1 MVMQEITSRTPES
14 RRWAISPSRRSGRWL
29 RPPPP
34 GRSRI
39 GVSGQRATKSA
50 GGRVT
55 LRSSLFKEHLPRTSR
70 ANRSWG
76 VALSIVWLLVYY
88 ALLSLGK
95 ALGDKGILSPG
106 LSLWLPNIAITLI
119 ALHLFHKAVRESP
132 LLLQVRFEAG
142 VHWLAQRLTP
152 LSKT

>member
-1 MVMQEITSRTPES
+1 MELHQR
-14 RRWAISPSRRSGRWL
+14 ISFSFVPL
-29 RPPPP
+29 VFCLL
-34 GRSRI
+34 
-39 GVSGQRATKSA
+39 GVSLA
-50 GGRVT
+50 
-55 LRSSLFKEHLPRTSR
+55 LLPRTSR

-142 VHWLAQRLTP
+142 VHWLAQHFRP
-152 LSKT
+152 LSRT